1 MKVKATNKYQELGV
15 TDKKIGRILKEGEVF
30 EVDEARF
37 KVLSGANGYK
47 NKDGSKV
54 IFAEKV
60 EEIEEAKAPTPKKE
74 TAKRKTTK
82 K

>member
-1 MKVKATNKYQELGV
+1 MKVRATNKYQELGV
-15 TDKKIGRILKEGEVF
+15 TDEKIGRIMQEGEVF

-37 KVLSGANGYK
+37 KVLNGANGYK
-47 NKDGSKV
+47 VKFV
-54 IFAEKV
+54 EKV